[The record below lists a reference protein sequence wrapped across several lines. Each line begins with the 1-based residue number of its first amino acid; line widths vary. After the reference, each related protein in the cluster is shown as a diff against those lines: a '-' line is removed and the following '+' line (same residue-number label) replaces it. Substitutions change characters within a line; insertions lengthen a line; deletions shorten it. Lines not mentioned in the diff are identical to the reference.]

1 MIATQTKTALNKWA
15 LQVITLAKA
24 NLLKRNKIAS
34 GELYDSVSYEI
45 TPEGD
50 VLFYYDDA
58 GDFVESGRKPN
69 SKFPPTP
76 VIKKW
81 IKVKNLD
88 QWRNQKGRFISRDA
102 QTFLISRAIAKNG
115 IKAFPFF
122 TDPFQEAM
130 TTYEAIMEE
139 ALVLDVEDNID
150 KLLKI

>member
-58 GDFVESGRKPN
+58 GDYVEGGRPPN
-69 SKFPPTP
+69 SKFPPPP
-76 VIKKW
+76 VIKRW

-88 QWRNQKGRFISRDA
+88 QWRNKKGRFISRDA
-102 QTFLISRAIAKNG
+102 QTFLISRAIAEKG
-115 IKAFPFF
+115 IKPFPFF
-122 TDPFQEAM
+122 SDPFKEAM
-130 TTYEAIMEE
+130 TTYEYIMEE